1 MNELTEIKSVPF
13 MGRDLMAAK
22 AEDGTIYAGVSYICN
37 GMGMSEGQVKAERV
51 RIRNDSV
58 LSKGGRNFVLPSGGG
73 SQETLCLELDYL
85 PLWLAKIS
93 ITPTVKAENPQLAE
107 RLVQYQLKAKDA
119 LAAAFLQKRPNTMAE
134 QLLEQAKYMVEQ
146 ERRIAALETGQ
157 TQMRDTM
164 STAFSALA
172 SPTVSRDHWQVE
184 TRSRI
189 RQMCMEFDLNFQEET
204 GALYKSLEES
214 AGCNLEVRVKHQRE
228 RMKVGGAKYA
238 DRQAVNKLTVIAH
251 DQRLREIFAGVV
263 QRRYAQ
269 LVAAKM
275 PKIKEEQTAM

>member
-1 MNELTEIKSVPF
+1 MLNSFAPIWAQSKRREEQTLTLKVTASNGVEVIDSREVAEMTGKLHAHLMRDIKGYVEIIENSNESKFGSVDFFIPSTYT
-13 MGRDLMAAK
+13 D
-22 AEDGTIYAGVSYICN
+22 
-37 GMGMSEGQVKAERV
+37 
-51 RIRNDSV
+51 
-58 LSKGGRNFVLPSGGG
+58 SKGETRPRYLLTRKGCDMVANKMTGEKGVLF
-73 SQETLCLELDYL
+73 T
-85 PLWLAKIS
+85 
-93 ITPTVKAENPQLAE
+93 
-107 RLVQYQLKAKDA
+107 
-119 LAAAFLQKRPNTMAE
+119 AAYVTAFEEMQKRLKMSPSPAE
-134 QLLEQAKYMVEQ
+134 QLLAQAQLMVDQ

-189 RQMCMEFDLNFQEET
+189 RQMCMEFDLNFQKET
-204 GALYKSLEES
+204 GSLYKSLEES

-238 DRQAVNKLTVIAH
+238 DRQAVNKLTVIAQ
-251 DQRLREIFAGVV
+251 DQRLREIFAGIV

-275 PKIKEEQTAM
+275 PKN

>member
-1 MNELTEIKSVPF
+1 MNSLTEIKSVPF

-37 GMGMSEGQVKAERV
+37 GMGLSKSQKDAQ
-51 RIRNDSV
+51 IQNIQKDDV
-58 LSKGGRNFVLPSGGG
+58 LSMGCLKFQAGVFDPNNT
-73 SQETLCLELDYL
+73 TLALKLDYL

-93 ITPTVKAENPQLAE
+93 ITPTMKAENPQLAE
-107 RLVQYQLKAKDA
+107 RLVQYQLKAKDV

-189 RQMCMEFDLNFQEET
+189 RQMCMEFDLNFQKET

-251 DQRLREIFAGVV
+251 DQRLREIFAGIV

-275 PKIKEEQTAM
+275 PKN

>member
-1 MNELTEIKSVPF
+1 M
-13 MGRDLMAAK
+13 
-22 AEDGTIYAGVSYICN
+22 
-37 GMGMSEGQVKAERV
+37 
-51 RIRNDSV
+51 
-58 LSKGGRNFVLPSGGG
+58 
-73 SQETLCLELDYL
+73 
-85 PLWLAKIS
+85 
-93 ITPTVKAENPQLAE
+93 KAENPQLAE

-119 LAAAFLQKRPNTMAE
+119 LAAAFLPKRPNTMAE

-189 RQMCMEFDLNFQEET
+189 RQMCMEFDLNFQKET
-204 GALYKSLEES
+204 GSLYKSLEES

-251 DQRLREIFAGVV
+251 DQRLREIFAGIV

-275 PKIKEEQTAM
+275 PKN

>member
-1 MNELTEIKSVPF
+1 MNKLQIISKNGVEVVDSREVAEMIGKEHRNLIRDIRGYVEIIENSTELKIEPSDFFIQSTYMDST
-13 MGRDLMAAK
+13 GRTLPCYLLTKKGCDMVANKMTGEKGVLFTAAYV
-22 AEDGTIYAGVSYICN
+22 T
-37 GMGMSEGQVKAERV
+37 
-51 RIRNDSV
+51 
-58 LSKGGRNFVLPSGGG
+58 
-73 SQETLCLELDYL
+73 
-85 PLWLAKIS
+85 
-93 ITPTVKAENPQLAE
+93 
-107 RLVQYQLKAKDA
+107 
-119 LAAAFLQKRPNTMAE
+119 AFEEMQKRLKTSPSPAE
-134 QLLEQAKYMVEQ
+134 QLLAQAQLMVDQ

-189 RQMCMEFDLNFQEET
+189 RQMCMEFDLNFQKET
-204 GALYKSLEES
+204 GELYKTLEES

-251 DQRLREIFAGVV
+251 DQRLREIFAGIV

-269 LVAAKM
+269 LVAAKI
-275 PKIKEEQTAM
+275 PED

>member
-1 MNELTEIKSVPF
+1 MTLQVTATNGVEVVDSREVAEMTGKNHKELL
-13 MGRDLMAAK
+13 RD
-22 AEDGTIYAGVSYICN
+22 
-37 GMGMSEGQVKAERV
+37 
-51 RIRNDSV
+51 IRNYAEIIENSTE
-58 LSKGGRNFVLPSGGG
+58 RNFALSDFFIESSYKDPTGRTLPCYLITKKGCDMVANKMTGEKGVLF
-73 SQETLCLELDYL
+73 T
-85 PLWLAKIS
+85 
-93 ITPTVKAENPQLAE
+93 
-107 RLVQYQLKAKDA
+107 
-119 LAAAFLQKRPNTMAE
+119 AAYVTAFEEMQKRMKSSLSPAE
-134 QLLEQAKYMVEQ
+134 QLLAQAQLMVEQ

-189 RQMCMEFDLNFQEET
+189 RQMCMEFNLSFQKET
-204 GALYKSLEES
+204 GDLYKTLEES

-251 DQRLREIFAGVV
+251 DQRLREIFAGTV

-275 PKIKEEQTAM
+275 PRN

>member
-1 MNELTEIKSVPF
+1 MNKLQIISKNGVEVVDSREVAEMIGKEHRNLIRDIRGYVEIIENSTELKIEPSDFFIQSTYMDST
-13 MGRDLMAAK
+13 GRTLPCYLLTKKGCDMVANKMTGEKGVLFTAAYV
-22 AEDGTIYAGVSYICN
+22 T
-37 GMGMSEGQVKAERV
+37 
-51 RIRNDSV
+51 
-58 LSKGGRNFVLPSGGG
+58 
-73 SQETLCLELDYL
+73 
-85 PLWLAKIS
+85 
-93 ITPTVKAENPQLAE
+93 
-107 RLVQYQLKAKDA
+107 
-119 LAAAFLQKRPNTMAE
+119 AFEEMQKRLKTSPSPAE
-134 QLLEQAKYMVEQ
+134 QLLAQAQLMVDQ
-146 ERRIAALETGQ
+146 ERRIAALETVQ

-189 RQMCMEFDLNFQEET
+189 RQMCMEFDLNFQKET
-204 GALYKSLEES
+204 GELYKTLEES

-251 DQRLREIFAGVV
+251 DQRLREIFAGIV

-269 LVAAKM
+269 LVAAKI
-275 PKIKEEQTAM
+275 P

>member
-1 MNELTEIKSVPF
+1 MEELQVINHNNVDVIDSREVAEMIGKEHRNLIRDIRGYVEIIENSTELKIEPSDFFIPNTY
-13 MGRDLMAAK
+13 MDSTGRTLPCYLLTKKGCDMVANKMTGEKGVLFTAAYV
-22 AEDGTIYAGVSYICN
+22 T
-37 GMGMSEGQVKAERV
+37 
-51 RIRNDSV
+51 
-58 LSKGGRNFVLPSGGG
+58 
-73 SQETLCLELDYL
+73 
-85 PLWLAKIS
+85 
-93 ITPTVKAENPQLAE
+93 
-107 RLVQYQLKAKDA
+107 
-119 LAAAFLQKRPNTMAE
+119 AFEEMQKRLKMSPSPAE
-134 QLLEQAKYMVEQ
+134 QLLAQAQLMVDQ
-146 ERRIAALETGQ
+146 ERRIAALETVQ

-189 RQMCMEFDLNFQEET
+189 RQMCMEFDLNFQKET

-251 DQRLREIFAGVV
+251 DQRLREIFAGIV
-263 QRRYAQ
+263 QRRYAHALLLEGQ
-269 LVAAKM
+269 GA
-275 PKIKEEQTAM
+275 